1 MSVSFT
7 ELQVS
12 CYFKKK
18 RKRKK
23 QVSWWV
29 AAITHIWEYEPGN
42 MKHCDKF
49 WIDGGRE
56 WTGIGA
62 VMVVVHSE
70 IMALDE

>member
-1 MSVSFT
+1 M
-7 ELQVS
+7 
-12 CYFKKK
+12 
-18 RKRKK
+18 

-29 AAITHIWEYEPGN
+29 AAITHIWEYETGN

-56 WTGIGA
+56 WTGISV
-62 VMVVVHSE
+62 VMVVVHYE

>member
-1 MSVSFT
+1 M
-7 ELQVS
+7 
-12 CYFKKK
+12 
-18 RKRKK
+18 

-42 MKHCDKF
+42 MKNCDKF

-56 WTGIGA
+56 WTGISA

-70 IMALDE
+70 IMALDEQKGGKINKQRINKLFPEHN